1 MLAPSSANRL
11 AIASPIPRLPPE
23 INTVVLRMV
32 EGDTQTPFI
41 TAVIH
46 VTFCHVSLIPQGA
59 DPSTGIRTISR
70 AAGLSCPR
78 DVTRLGVWR
87 LRLRLCWGFWWP
99 SYVLAWVLSWDV
111 EPHPVV
117 APLVTRPYC
126 GSN

>member
-1 MLAPSSANRL
+1 MVPATQFLSIGQLDNKTNHHKRLSMSSGGHDQLKSDDQYPSCQPVPDQPL
-11 AIASPIPRLPPE
+11 K
-23 INTVVLRMV
+23 
-32 EGDTQTPFI
+32 
-41 TAVIH
+41 
-46 VTFCHVSLIPQGA
+46 SLQ
-59 DPSTGIRTISR
+59 
-70 AAGLSCPR
+70 CPR